1 MLLRKASVS
10 TVGERGWMVWIPS
23 PTPSVIE
30 WKIGNVTVE
39 RRESEERG
47 ELDACKRHQSFVG
60 MVLLILMI
68 GVGIVVRE
76 RSWSRLVDVT
86 SERKIL

>member
-1 MLLRKASVS
+1 
-10 TVGERGWMVWIPS
+10 MVWIPS
-23 PTPSVIE
+23 PTPSVMG
-30 WKIGNVTVE
+30 WKIWNVTVE

-68 GVGIVVRE
+68 GVGDSCQRE
-76 RSWSRLVDVT
+76 VMVEVGGCDV
-86 SERKIL
+86 